1 MKKYVKLIGLLVL
14 CLVFLSGTMA
24 LADEYP
30 SIKHVDKLDMSGYE
44 GAIEENMTLCVESYI
59 GSERSGEGIKL
70 PRFGSF
76 RVQNRKA
83 RKGRNP
89 ATGETIEIAERKAV
103 VFKPSRFLRD
113 AIDKQTA

>member
-1 MKKYVKLIGLLVL
+1 MTKKELADVIHTKIGLSKRESAEIVEFFFE
-14 CLVFLSGTMA
+14 VAKEKLS
-24 LADEYP
+24 
-30 SIKHVDKLDMSGYE
+30 
-44 GAIEENMTLCVESYI
+44 
-59 GSERSGEGIKL
+59 RGEGIKL

-76 RVQNRKA
+76 RVQSRKA

-89 ATGETIEIAERKAV
+89 ATGETIEIERRAV

>member
-1 MKKYVKLIGLLVL
+1 MTKKELADVIHTKIGLSKRESAEIVEFFFD
-14 CLVFLSGTMA
+14 VAKEKLS
-24 LADEYP
+24 
-30 SIKHVDKLDMSGYE
+30 
-44 GAIEENMTLCVESYI
+44 
-59 GSERSGEGIKL
+59 SGEGIKL

>member
-1 MKKYVKLIGLLVL
+1 MTKKELADVIHTKIGLSKRESAEIVAFFFD
-14 CLVFLSGTMA
+14 VTKER
-24 LADEYP
+24 LA
-30 SIKHVDKLDMSGYE
+30 K
-44 GAIEENMTLCVESYI
+44 
-59 GSERSGEGIKL
+59 GEGTKL

-89 ATGETIEIAERKAV
+89 ATGDTIEIAERKAV

-113 AIDKQTA
+113 SIDKQTA